1 MAKPQYAWKQEGKKS
16 TWFWD
21 KQMCLMHCKQHKTST
36 HPVYLYKRIVIP
48 DGWVPFIRK
57 TKYQDLYKGLGKLGQ
72 DWAPDITL
80 EEYKNGY
87 TLWCVDFTKD
97 QEAQTDKFHLIQT
110 GNLRVEVQFAANV
123 ARTLN
128 CVVYAVFDN
137 LLEINKQ
144 REVSID
150 Y

>member
-1 MAKPQYAWKQEGKKS
+1 VENAAFNGDNTKNPFHFQNQKVKKLEISINGEMIETRPLEPNFTDDQYLRS
-16 TWFWD
+16 
-21 KQMCLMHCKQHKTST
+21 
-36 HPVYLYKRIVIP
+36 YL
-48 DGWVPFIRK
+48 
-57 TKYQDLYKGLGKLGQ
+57 TLYKGLGKLGQ
-72 DWAPDITL
+72 DWAPDITV
-80 EEYKNGY
+80 EEYKSGY

-128 CVVYAVFDN
+128 GVMYAVFDN
-137 LLEINKQ
+137 MLEINKQ

>member
-1 MAKPQYAWKQEGKKS
+1 
-16 TWFWD
+16 
-21 KQMCLMHCKQHKTST
+21 
-36 HPVYLYKRIVIP
+36 
-48 DGWVPFIRK
+48 
-57 TKYQDLYKGLGKLGQ
+57 LGKLGQ

-80 EEYKNGY
+80 EEYKSGY

-97 QEAQTDKFHLIQT
+97 EEAKTDKFHLIQT

-123 ARTLN
+123 AMTLN
-128 CVVYAVFDN
+128 DVVYAVFDN
-137 LLEINKQ
+137 MLEINKQ

>member
-1 MAKPQYAWKQEGKKS
+1 
-16 TWFWD
+16 
-21 KQMCLMHCKQHKTST
+21 
-36 HPVYLYKRIVIP
+36 
-48 DGWVPFIRK
+48 
-57 TKYQDLYKGLGKLGQ
+57 LGKLGQ

-110 GNLRVEVQFAANV
+110 GNLGVEVQFAAYITT
-123 ARTLN
+123 TLN

-137 LLEINKQ
+137 MLEINKQ
-144 REVSID
+144 REVAID